1 MGYVC
6 MCAYAVCRTEVDL
19 LEKHSLF
26 QGFPVFGGERV
37 LYPEELLLG
46 WWLLCAPRLTSSE
59 SDCPLQECGQASM
72 DSVLGTLSPALLFSF
87 LAVWQNIF

>member
-1 MGYVC
+1 MEYVC

-46 WWLLCAPRLTSSE
+46 WWLLCAPRLTS
-59 SDCPLQECGQASM
+59 
-72 DSVLGTLSPALLFSF
+72 
-87 LAVWQNIF
+87 